1 MSFKIHKAVE
11 TFKKDHEIL
20 KLFGQNL
27 RMIRQQ
33 KQLRQKIIA
42 ERCDMDSGSYS
53 NIENGKRNITLMTL
67 SKISKVLE
75 TPLSDL
81 VNF

>member
-1 MSFKIHKAVE
+1 MGNFKEQNNI
-11 TFKKDHEIL
+11 IL
-20 KLFGQNL
+20 KSLGYHL
-27 RMIRQQ
+27 RLIRQE
-33 KQLRQKIIA
+33 KQLRQKTVA
-42 ERCDMDSGSYS
+42 KLCEMDSGSYS

>member
-1 MSFKIHKAVE
+1 ME
-11 TFKKDHEIL
+11 TLKKDNEIL
-20 KLFGQNL
+20 KSFGQNL

-53 NIENGKRNITLMTL
+53 NIEKGKRNITLLTL

-81 VNF
+81 VRF

>member
-1 MSFKIHKAVE
+1 ME
-11 TFKKDHEIL
+11 TFKKDIEIL
-20 KLFGQNL
+20 KSFGQNL

-42 ERCDMDSGSYS
+42 ERCEMDSGSYS
-53 NIENGKRNITLMTL
+53 NIENGKRNITLLTL
-67 SKISKVLE
+67 SKISRVLE
-75 TPLSDL
+75 TPISEL

>member
-1 MSFKIHKAVE
+1 ME
-11 TFKKDHEIL
+11 TFKKDNEIL
-20 KLFGQNL
+20 KSFRQNL

-42 ERCDMDSGSYS
+42 ERCEMDSGSYS
-53 NIENGKRNITLMTL
+53 NIENGKRNITLLTL
-67 SKISKVLE
+67 SKISRVLE
-75 TPLSDL
+75 TPISEL